1 MAAAIWLFVRNPPR
15 ASAGDAPKGSVIPLL
30 KIRNIRFSIA
40 LAALNMTSYASV
52 LGFGPLYLVNV
63 AGMSNVQMGTAIT
76 GISLVGIVCAFVGPM
91 LSDRIGRKPVL
102 IGSYAISS
110 MGAIMMVLA
119 GSSLPLVFTGALLAG
134 AGGAGVGALIMAI
147 IPGEAAPL
155 HLKGTAMG
163 FTAALGELLGAGL
176 MPILVGAAA
185 DRVGLIILPWILL
198 AVGVLFCLLTF
209 ALTESAPKVVERRA
223 AATA

>member
-1 MAAAIWLFVRNPPR
+1 M
-15 ASAGDAPKGSVIPLL
+15 IPLL
-30 KIRNIRFSIA
+30 KIRNIRISIA
-40 LAALNMTSYASV
+40 LATLNMTSYASL

-63 AGMSNVQMGTAIT
+63 AGMSNAQMGTAIT
-76 GISLVGIVCAFVGPM
+76 GVGVVGVVCAFVGPM

-102 IGSYAISS
+102 IASYAISS
-110 MGAIMMVLA
+110 VGAVVMALA
-119 GSSLPLVFTGALLAG
+119 AGSLPLVFTGALLVG

-163 FTAALGELLGAGL
+163 FTAALGEVLGAGL
-176 MPILVGAAA
+176 MPIPIGEAA
-185 DRVGLIILPWILL
+185 DRVGLGILPWVLL

-209 ALTESAPKVVERRA
+209 ALEESAPNVVARRA
-223 AATA
+223 A